1 MKKSEARCR
10 IIRARNA
17 TNENR
22 ARSALLGRSD
32 RPQRK
37 FHTDKQVLGA
47 TELQFCLMK
56 VGAIIAAAG
65 FGRRMKT
72 DRPKQLLMLNDTPI
86 LVHTIRKFDACAVID
101 YIIVTA
107 TRDSLDEVNALVKAA
122 GFKKSVVVT
131 EGGERRQDSVAMGLD
146 QLQSGTD
153 LVAVHDGVRPF
164 VPVEDIEKAVRQAE
178 VSGAAILGVP
188 IVDTV
193 KQAEREFVEST
204 LTREHL
210 VLAQTPQVF
219 RTEILKEAFASAA
232 KDEYYGTDESSLVER
247 LGRPVAIV
255 RGSERNIKITRPG
268 DLVLAR
274 AFLAEEAAG
283 EKVVF

>member
-1 MKKSEARCR
+1 
-10 IIRARNA
+10 
-17 TNENR
+17 
-22 ARSALLGRSD
+22 
-32 RPQRK
+32 
-37 FHTDKQVLGA
+37 
-47 TELQFCLMK
+47 MK

-65 FGRRMKT
+65 FGRRMRT

-86 LVHTIRKFDACAVID
+86 LVHTIRKFDASPVID

-107 TRDSLDEVNALVKAA
+107 TRDSLDEVNKLVKAA

-131 EGGERRQDSVAMGLD
+131 EGGDRRQDSVAMGLE
-146 QLQSGTD
+146 QLQPETD

-178 VSGAAILGVP
+178 LSGAAILGVP

-193 KQAEREFVEST
+193 KHVEREFVEST

-219 RTEILKEAFASAA
+219 RTEILREAFASAA

-247 LGRPVAIV
+247 LGRPVAII

-274 AFLAEEAAG
+274 AFLAEETAG
-283 EKVVF
+283 EKVTS